1 MDTTFKGLLGNTI
14 GNFTPTPRGSL
25 GGLAAITGSAKP
37 SKKID
42 VKYRLIYGPDLDVI
56 RGEVLH
62 HLSDIP
68 TVCVR
73 HSKLTLRTP
82 TTFKNLRGVYAYQA
96 MPFSELQSLISTR
109 IDFVQPLKD
118 GSSKPISVPKDV
130 VSAVLNTSFHVHAPS
145 QFGLR
150 VVDKNEACIEL
161 NAAGTVEASE
171 SNLEVLLLHD
181 PSWEGLLLFNVLAE
195 TVERGG
201 RLPSNEMEPESATLT
216 TADCNELVIWLARE
230 YGVKANAKAVERTL
244 RQIAEK
250 HGRYHPVLQYF
261 ESLPQHDGEPRLDT
275 WLVDLFGAECS
286 LCKGGH
292 CEYLQKVSR
301 WFLLSAISRAF
312 TPGCQSDYVLTLE
325 SKQGTGKTSGLAALV
340 GGVPGDV
347 FSSTKLDFKSKDR
360 FIQLRGNWLYCLDEL
375 AYSEVDPDMLKNF
388 ITDRADNYRGVFA
401 TENGKVKRRCV
412 LCATVNPKE
421 DKAYLKSEDR
431 RWWPVKVK
439 AIDIKRI
446 EAERDQLWAEAVEAY
461 NEAKASGEVW
471 WPESAEDKE
480 LFNQHIAAVA
490 ASVAPSLWDD
500 RVLDVV
506 TRQICADVQRAIEL
520 ARRLRETQL
529 ATGLST
535 AALAKAA
542 GGQDVTK
549 RTHITVDGV
558 LEALGVPIT
567 QRSRVQGEIRA
578 SLKKLGLSSPEKTHR
593 DALGRPGRGYL
604 FERDD
609 QRRRAIAAVLTAD
622 CLRAFP
628 HARRSEIEANFV
640 ARLLEPQL
648 DDASFLSWAH
658 GEKLGGARGEKLAD
672 HLRTLPLLQQIAIDL
687 ELATAEDFA
696 VQEPES
702 EDW

>member
-1 MDTTFKGLLGNTI
+1 MDTYKGLLGSTI

-25 GGLAAITGSAKP
+25 GGLASLTGAKP

-42 VKYRLIYGPDLDVI
+42 VKYRLIYGPDLDSI

-118 GSSKPISVPKDV
+118 GSSKPISVPKDLV
-130 VSAVLNTSFHVHAPS
+130 AAVLNTSFHVHAPS

-150 VVDKNEACIEL
+150 VVNKNEPVIEL

-171 SNLEVLLLHD
+171 NNLEVLLLHD
-181 PSWEGLLLFNVLAE
+181 PSWEGLFRFNVLAE

-201 RLPSNEMEPESATLT
+201 RLPSNEQEPESPTLT

-230 YGVKANAKAVERTL
+230 YGVKASAKAVERTL
-244 RQIAEK
+244 RQIAER

-261 ESLPQHDGEPRLDT
+261 ARLPQHDGEPRIDT
-275 WLVDLFGAECS
+275 WLVDLFGAECN

-312 TPGCQSDYVLTLE
+312 TPGCQSDYVLVLE

-340 GGVPGDV
+340 GGVAGDV
-347 FSSTKLDFKSKDR
+347 FSSTKLDFRSKDR

-375 AYSEVDPDMLKNF
+375 AYSEVDPDMLKAF
-388 ITDRADNYRGVFA
+388 VTDRADNYRGVFA
-401 TENGKVKRRCV
+401 TENGKVKRHCV

-439 AIDIKRI
+439 AIDIKKI
-446 EAERDQLWAEAVEAY
+446 EAERDQLWAEALTAFH
-461 NEAKASGEVW
+461 EAKQSGEVW

-480 LFNQHIAAVA
+480 LFNRHIAAVA

-500 RVLDVV
+500 RVLDTV
-506 TRQICADVQRAIEL
+506 TRQIRADVQRAL
-520 ARRLRETQL
+520 DQ
-529 ATGLST
+529 
-535 AALAKAA
+535 K
-542 GGQDVTK
+542 QDVTK

-578 SLKKLGLSSPEKTHR
+578 SLKKLGLTSPEKTHR
-593 DALGRPGRGYL
+593 DALGKPGRGYL
-604 FERDD
+604 FDRDD

-622 CLRAFP
+622 CLQAFP
-628 HARRSEIEANFV
+628 HARRSEIEASFV
-640 ARLLEPQL
+640 AKLLEPLL
-648 DDASFLSWAH
+648 DDASFKSW
-658 GEKLGGARGEKLAD
+658 ARGEKLGSTE
-672 HLRTLPLLQQIAIDL
+672 HLHTLPLLQQIAIDL

-696 VQEPES
+696 SATEES
-702 EDW
+702 EES

>member
-1 MDTTFKGLLGNTI
+1 MDTFKGLLGNTI
-14 GNFTPTPRGSL
+14 GNFAPTPRGNL
-25 GGLAAITGSAKP
+25 GGLASLTGAGVKP
-37 SKKID
+37 KKID
-42 VKYRLIYGPDLDVI
+42 VKYRLVYGPDLDTI

-109 IDFVQPLKD
+109 IEFVQPLKD

-130 VSAVLNTSFHVHAPS
+130 VSAVLNTSFHVHAPA

-171 SNLEVLLLHD
+171 NNLEVLLLHD
-181 PSWEGLLLFNVLAE
+181 PSWEGLLRFNVLAE

-201 RLPSNEMEPESATLT
+201 KLPSNEQEPESATLT
-216 TADCNELVIWLARE
+216 VADCNELVIWLARE

-261 ESLPQHDGEPRLDT
+261 DSLPRHDGKNRLDT
-275 WLVDLFGAECS
+275 WLADLFGAECS
-286 LCKGGH
+286 SCKSGH

-340 GGVPGDV
+340 GGVAGDV

-439 AIDIKRI
+439 NIDIKRI
-446 EAERDQLWAEAVEAY
+446 ESERDQLWAEAVEAY
-461 NEAKASGEVW
+461 HKAKQSGEVW
-471 WPESAEDKE
+471 WPESTADKE

-490 ASVAPSLWDD
+490 AQVAPSLWDD
-500 RVLDVV
+500 RVLDAV
-506 TRQICADVQRAIEL
+506 TRQIRADVQRAIEHEQDL
-520 ARRLRETQL
+520 A
-529 ATGLST
+529 
-535 AALAKAA
+535 
-542 GGQDVTK
+542 K
-549 RTHITVDGV
+549 RTHITVDSV

-567 QRSRVQGEIRA
+567 RRNSVQGEIRA
-578 SLKKLGLSSPEKTHR
+578 SLRKLGLSSPEKTHR
-593 DALGRPGRGYL
+593 DALGKPGRGYL
-604 FERDD
+604 YDRDD

-622 CLRAFP
+622 CLQAFSHSRRA
-628 HARRSEIEANFV
+628 EIESSFITK
-640 ARLLEPQL
+640 LLEPQL
-648 DDASFLSWAH
+648 DDASFKSW
-658 GEKLGGARGEKLAD
+658 ARGEKLGTE
-672 HLRTLPLLQQIAIDL
+672 HLHTLPLLQQIAIYL

-696 VQEPES
+696 VQESDS
-702 EDW
+702 EDCW

>member
-1 MDTTFKGLLGNTI
+1 MDTYKGLLGTI
-14 GNFTPTPRGSL
+14 GNFTPTPRGS
-25 GGLAAITGSAKP
+25 GLASLTGAKP

-42 VKYRLIYGPDLDVI
+42 VKYRLIYGPDLDAI

-109 IDFVQPLKD
+109 IEFIQPLKD

-130 VSAVLNTSFHVHAPS
+130 VAAVLNTSFHVHTPL

-150 VVDKNEACIEL
+150 VVDKNEPVIEL
-161 NAAGTVEASE
+161 NAAGTVEATE
-171 SNLEVLLLHD
+171 GNLEVLLLHD
-181 PSWEGLLLFNVLAE
+181 PSWEGLLRFNVLAE

-201 RLPSNEMEPESATLT
+201 RLPSNEQEPESPTLT
-216 TADCNELVIWLARE
+216 TTDCNELVIWLARE
-230 YGVKANAKAVERTL
+230 YGVKATPKAVERTL

-261 ESLPQHDGEPRLDT
+261 ARLPQHDGEPRLDT
-275 WLVDLFGAECS
+275 WLSTLFGAECN

-292 CEYLQKVSR
+292 CDYLAKVGR
-301 WFLLSAISRAF
+301 WFLLGAIARAYE
-312 TPGCQSDYVLTLE
+312 PGCQSDYVLVLE

-340 GGVPGDV
+340 GGAGDV
-347 FSSTKLDFKSKDR
+347 FSSTKLDFRSKDR

-431 RWWPVKVK
+431 RWWPVRVKV
-439 AIDIKRI
+439 IDIKKI
-446 EAERDQLWAEAVEAY
+446 EAERDQLWAEALTAY
-461 NEAKASGEVW
+461 HEAKQSGAVR
-471 WPESAEDKE
+471 WPESFEDKE
-480 LFNQHIAAVA
+480 LFNRHIAAVA

-500 RVLDVV
+500 RVLDTV
-506 TRQICADVQRAIEL
+506 TRQIRADVQRAIE
-520 ARRLRETQL
+520 Q
-529 ATGLST
+529 
-535 AALAKAA
+535 
-542 GGQDVTK
+542 GQDVTK

-558 LEALGVPIT
+558 LEALGVQIT

-578 SLKKLGLSSPEKTHR
+578 SLKKLRLTSPEKTHR
-593 DALGRPGRGYL
+593 DAQGKPGRGYL
-604 FERDD
+604 FDRDD

-622 CLRAFP
+622 CLQAFP
-628 HARRSEIEANFV
+628 HARRSEIEASFV
-640 ARLLEPQL
+640 AKLLEPQL
-648 DDASFLSWAH
+648 DDAGFLSW
-658 GEKLGGARGEKLAD
+658 ARGEKLREE
-672 HLRTLPLLQQIAIDL
+672 HLHTLPLLQQIAIDL
-687 ELATAEDFA
+687 ELATTEDFA
-696 VQEPES
+696 NDTI
-702 EDW
+702 ED

>member
-25 GGLAAITGSAKP
+25 GGLAAITGSVKP

-42 VKYRLIYGPDLDVI
+42 VKYRLVYGPDLDVI

-171 SNLEVLLLHD
+171 NNLEVLLLHD

-340 GGVPGDV
+340 GGVAGDV

-461 NEAKASGEVW
+461 HEAKASGEVW

-506 TRQICADVQRAIEL
+506 TRQIRADVQRAIE
-520 ARRLRETQL
+520 Q
-529 ATGLST
+529 
-535 AALAKAA
+535 
-542 GGQDVTK
+542 GQDVTK

-609 QRRRAIAAVLTAD
+609 QRRRAIGAVLTSV
-622 CLRAFP
+622 CLLAFP
-628 HARRSEIEANFV
+628 YARRSEIEAGLV
-640 ARLLEPQL
+640 AKLLEPQL
-648 DDASFLSWAH
+648 DDASFLSWA
-658 GEKLGGARGEKLAD
+658 RGEKLRHE
-672 HLRTLPLLQQIAIDL
+672 HLQTLPVLQQIAIDL
-687 ELATAEDFA
+687 ELVATTEDFA

>member
-1 MDTTFKGLLGNTI
+1 MENSKGLLGSTSSASSAI
-14 GNFTPTPRGSL
+14 GNFTTTPRGSL
-25 GGLAAITGSAKP
+25 GGITGSVKP

-42 VKYRLIYGPDLDVI
+42 VKYRLIYGPDLDAI
-56 RGEVLH
+56 RSEVLH
-62 HLSDIP
+62 HLSEIP

-82 TTFKNLRGVYAYQA
+82 NTFKNLRGVYAYQA

-118 GSSKPISVPKDV
+118 GSSKPISVPRDV
-130 VSAVLNTSFHVHAPS
+130 VAAVLNTSFHVHDPS

-171 SNLEVLLLHD
+171 NNLEVLLLHD
-181 PSWEGLLLFNVLAE
+181 PSWEGLLRFNVLAE

-201 RLPSNEMEPESATLT
+201 RLPSNEMEPESPTLT
-216 TADCNELVIWLARE
+216 SADCNELVIWLARE
-230 YGVKANAKAVERTL
+230 YGVKANARAVERTL

-261 ESLPQHDGEPRLDT
+261 EALPQHDGEPRLDT

-292 CEYLQKVSR
+292 CAYLQKVSR

-401 TENGKVKRRCV
+401 TDNGKVKRRCV

-421 DKAYLKSEDR
+421 DKTYLKSEDR

-446 EAERDQLWAEAVEAY
+446 EAERDQLWAEAVVAY
-461 NEAKASGEVW
+461 HEAKHSGEVW
-471 WPESAEDKE
+471 WPESAEDRE

-506 TRQICADVQRAIEL
+506 TRQIRADVQRAIE
-520 ARRLRETQL
+520 Q
-529 ATGLST
+529 S
-535 AALAKAA
+535 
-542 GGQDVTK
+542 QDVTK

-558 LEALGVPIT
+558 LEALGVSVT

-604 FERDD
+604 FDRDD
-609 QRRRAIAAVLTAD
+609 QRRRAIAHVLTAD
-622 CLRAFP
+622 CLQAFTY
-628 HARRSEIEANFV
+628 AQRSEIETGFV
-640 ARLLEPQL
+640 AKLLEPQL
-648 DDASFLSWAH
+648 DDASFKSLAH
-658 GEKLGGARGEKLAD
+658 GEQR
-672 HLRTLPLLQQIAIDL
+672 RTLPLIQQIAIDL
-687 ELATAEDFA
+687 ELATTEDFA
-696 VQEPES
+696 VQEPED